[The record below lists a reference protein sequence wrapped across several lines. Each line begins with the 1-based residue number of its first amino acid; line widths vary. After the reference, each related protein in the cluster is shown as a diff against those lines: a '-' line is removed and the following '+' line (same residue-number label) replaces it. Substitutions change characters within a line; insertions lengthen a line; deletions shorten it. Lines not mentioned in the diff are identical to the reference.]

1 MAFQQWDPSNLPV
14 RPGLY
19 INFVE
24 AATAQITGGARGIVA
39 IPLKAYAGGT
49 AEAKKFY
56 TVTNET
62 DAAALFGAD
71 NIQSI
76 KFALAGGAQEVLV
89 YTLPEIDGT
98 NVTEDE
104 AYTEAREG
112 FEAYPF
118 NVFVYDGEVSA
129 EQLSAA
135 VAWLQQNRQERNPFM
150 FVAGGTAADDQ
161 DPALGN
167 ARTSQLADEAVVNL
181 IVGATVDGVDYS
193 SAEYAPYIAGL
204 IAGTPINRSITYTAV
219 PVDDV
224 TKRLRNSEII
234 TALKAGSL
242 VLVNDGDNVKIEQGV
257 TTGKKKIRS
266 ISARYAIARDIEK
279 TARDNYIGKLN
290 NNADGQAALISA
302 IKAYLETLENEDV
315 LILNDNSVVLD
326 PQYPSTG
333 DTVYLA
339 INYQEVDSMEK
350 ILLTINI

>member
-1 MAFQQWDPSNLPV
+1 MAFTQWDPSNLPV

-24 AATAQITGGARGIVA
+24 AAAAQIGGGTRGTVA
-39 IPLKAYAGGT
+39 IPLKKYSGT
-49 AEAKKFY
+49 ATAKKY
-56 TVTNET
+56 YVIDNVG
-62 DAAALFGAD
+62 DAINLFGSD
-71 NIQSI
+71 NIQSV
-76 KFALAGGAQEVLV
+76 KFAFAGGAKKVV
-89 YTLPEIDGT
+89 AYTLPEIDGT
-98 NVTEDE
+98 NVTEDA

-129 EQLSAA
+129 AQLSAA

-167 ARTSQLADEAVVNL
+167 ARTTQLADEAVVNL
-181 IVGATVDGVDYS
+181 IVGATVNGVDYS

-224 TKRLRNSEII
+224 TKRLRNSDII

-242 VLVNDGDNVKIEQGV
+242 VLVNDGDNVKIEQGI

-266 ISARYAIARDIEK
+266 VSARYAIARDIEK

-315 LILNDNSVVLD
+315 LILNDKSVVLD

-350 ILLTINI
+350 ILLTISI